1 MYAIRVDATRHV
13 LSIEVSGRLATAEA
27 LRAVSQAFALAE
39 ASGIRAAICD
49 ARGLGRGPGGMLMVA
64 ATIAICYQAGMRI
77 ALVGAPEQQR
87 VGERLI
93 SFSGIGDGFRFCE
106 SMGEA
111 EAWVEP
117 TAQRVGPMAT
127 STELR
132 HADEM
137 LGVGRKS
144 RGAVKGGGRRVASGN
159 QMPAA

>member
-1 MYAIRVDATRHV
+1 
-13 LSIEVSGRLATAEA
+13 
-27 LRAVSQAFALAE
+27 
-39 ASGIRAAICD
+39 
-49 ARGLGRGPGGMLMVA
+49 
-64 ATIAICYQAGMRI
+64 MRI

-87 VGERLI
+87 VGEQLI

-132 HADEM
+132 HADEL

-144 RGAVKGGGRRVASGN
+144 RDAVKGGGRRVASGN